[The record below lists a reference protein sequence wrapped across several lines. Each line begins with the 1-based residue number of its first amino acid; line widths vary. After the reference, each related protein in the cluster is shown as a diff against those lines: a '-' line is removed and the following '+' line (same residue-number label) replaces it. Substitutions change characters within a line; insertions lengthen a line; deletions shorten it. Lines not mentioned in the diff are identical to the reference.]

1 MPETQG
7 NVLPFAEQIAFFMQ
21 KVNLPTQRWD
31 DLWKG
36 AHARGFMIAGAT
48 KTALLEDFYGAVLA
62 AQADGETLVDFKA
75 RFNAIVAKHGWSH
88 TGGAPWRARV
98 IYNTNINT
106 AYQAG
111 RYQQMQTLRKTRP
124 YWRYVHGDSANPRAQ
139 HLAWDGLVLPAEDAF
154 WQTHYPPNG
163 WGCSCRVE
171 ALSARD
177 LRALKKTGPD
187 KAPAVKTYA
196 WKDAR
201 GGLHQI
207 PVGIDPGWDYNVGE
221 AAMGRGLAQKAA
233 QAPQTGRM
241 WQRLTKGDWQSA
253 GRPEQVPLDRPKA
266 SLAAHVGSAAAL
278 KSVLQK
284 ALGGE
289 EKVFALKQ
297 GDFTHRVLVNAEGL
311 GSHLAAGDLE
321 RARFLPLL
329 PEVLTDPYEVWLAF
343 EQSKTTGRIAL
354 RLSYI
359 KAFKQGLLGR
369 KGMLFVANA
378 RAGVLEGWTAMP
390 MSKER
395 DLNSNAGRLEV

>member
-1 MPETQG
+1 MRGVGQH
-7 NVLPFAEQIAFFMQ
+7 
-21 KVNLPTQRWD
+21 PTNPWRKQEAGD
-31 DLWKG
+31 G
-36 AHARGFMIAGAT
+36 AAPHKSLAKTRGRGWGSAPQTLGENKKRGVRGARG
-48 KTALLEDFYGAVLA
+48 
-62 AQADGETLVDFKA
+62 
-75 RFNAIVAKHGWSH
+75 
-88 TGGAPWRARV
+88 V
-98 IYNTNINT
+98 IYNTNIKP

-154 WQTHYPPNG
+154 WQTPSNG

-187 KAPAVKTYA
+187 KAPAIKTYA

-311 GSHLAAGDLE
+311 GSHLAAGGLE
-321 RARFLPLL
+321 RTHFFTPAARGANRPLRG
-329 PEVLTDPYEVWLAF
+329 LAGF
-343 EQSKTTGRIAL
+343 
-354 RLSYI
+354 
-359 KAFKQGLLGR
+359 
-369 KGMLFVANA
+369 
-378 RAGVLEGWTAMP
+378 
-390 MSKER
+390 
-395 DLNSNAGRLEV
+395 